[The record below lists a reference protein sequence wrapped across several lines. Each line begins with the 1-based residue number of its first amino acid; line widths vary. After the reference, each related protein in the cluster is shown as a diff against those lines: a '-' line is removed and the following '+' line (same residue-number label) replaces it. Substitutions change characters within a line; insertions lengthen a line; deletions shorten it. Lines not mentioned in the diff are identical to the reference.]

1 MRLLGYIILASL
13 GLALLRLAIALGLVL
28 VTAWLLWALVRHPA
42 TTIASLALFA
52 AISLAVAHPV
62 AACVALVAVVAVARL
77 DATRGAGGLNPGKL
91 EN

>member
-28 VTAWLLWALVRHPA
+28 VTAWLWWALVRHPSA
-42 TTIASLALFA
+42 TIASLILFA

-62 AACVALVAVVAVARL
+62 AACFALVAGVAVARL
-77 DATRGAGGLNPGKL
+77 DVTRGAGG
-91 EN
+91 